1 MDVFIRSEA
10 EPSCNVSQLAQL
22 THQVD
27 GRIGHDDTYSNP
39 HAPTKAERFPFLRL
53 LATVPR
59 DIIMSEGTGV
69 KKFLFVCCCF
79 FVKENEG
86 RRQVGF

>member
-53 LATVPR
+53 LATVPGGGEFPQN
-59 DIIMSEGTGV
+59 SEAV
-69 KKFLFVCCCF
+69 YYYIKISVHSAF
-79 FVKENEG
+79 F
-86 RRQVGF
+86 